1 MIISFQE
8 NNEIFSLEHGERILQ
23 KTKSY
28 LLHPMYANCLSNI
41 AKNTSKSLENI
52 AQGIVLEVSLQEV
65 KLHQDRELNL
75 NYCSHNSTYKYK
87 EGQVL
92 KNMTDSL
99 VNMPLLSRQGD
110 QIILKSHMIW

>member
-1 MIISFQE
+1 MWNMNTIWLYKHIFLQE
-8 NNEIFSLEHGERILQ
+8 NREIFSLGHGERILQ

-65 KLHQDRELNL
+65 KLHLDRELNF
-75 NYCSHNSTYKYK
+75 N
-87 EGQVL
+87 
-92 KNMTDSL
+92 
-99 VNMPLLSRQGD
+99 
-110 QIILKSHMIW
+110 

>member
-23 KTKSY
+23 RTKSY

-87 EGQVL
+87 ETHV
-92 KNMTDSL
+92 TVS
-99 VNMPLLSRQGD
+99 
-110 QIILKSHMIW
+110 